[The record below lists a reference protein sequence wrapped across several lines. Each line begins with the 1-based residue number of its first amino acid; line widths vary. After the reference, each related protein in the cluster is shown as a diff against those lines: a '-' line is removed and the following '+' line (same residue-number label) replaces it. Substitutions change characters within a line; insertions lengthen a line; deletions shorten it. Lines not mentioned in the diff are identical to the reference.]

1 MTNGQQES
9 MHKAVAWL
17 NTILLGVVVFFLLR
31 LIAQFDSV
39 AENVIGIREE
49 IAVIK
54 YNVAR
59 HEKEIEKIQ
68 NLKSN

>member
-1 MTNGQQES
+1 

>member
-1 MTNGQQES
+1 MTNEQQES

-31 LIAQFDSV
+31 LIAQFDNI
-39 AENVIGIREE
+39 AENVTGIREE

-59 HEKEIEKIQ
+59 HEKEIDKIQ
-68 NLKSN
+68 NLKNN